1 MTRAKFAA
9 VSAVGL
15 VLIAAGGVALALAN
29 RRPPA
34 GAEPPP
40 DDARAVLKGHG
51 TWAMSL
57 TFSPDGKTLA
67 APGKEGQVRLWDPA
81 TGREATA
88 LEGGVVPLA
97 FSPDGRTLVTG
108 GAGSRKLTPPGQPAL
123 PPADD
128 ALVRLWRVA
137 GGERTATF
145 QVPPC
150 PPPYPQVVDFVSAA
164 SAAFSPDGKTLA
176 VGVSRRDYDHGPVG
190 AVVLWNLATGQVAH
204 VRRPTPGV
212 AGDVA
217 PGFSAA
223 LPWAFLR
230 SHGSFGFVPAV
241 AYVLGG
247 AALASTDGRDVSLW
261 DVAGDRERGLLAAGD
276 RPEGAS
282 YACLAAS
289 ADGVLVAA
297 GEARPARFGRDDL
310 PCRAIVWDAATGR
323 RVAALG
329 GHAGAVL
336 AVAFRPDGKALA
348 TAGADGVVRLWDL
361 PGGTES
367 AALRGHEG
375 AVLAAAFSPD
385 GKTLATGGQD
395 GTVRLWDVPAK

>member
-128 ALVRLWRVA
+128 ALVRLCRVA

-164 SAAFSPDGKTLA
+164 SAAFSPDGKTLP
-176 VGVSRRDYDHGPVG
+176 VGVRRSYIDRGWIG
-190 AVVLWNLATGQVAH
+190 AVVMWDLATGQVTH
-204 VRRPTPGV
+204 VRRPV

-261 DVAGDRERGLLAAGD
+261 DVAGNRERGLLAAGD
-276 RPEGAS
+276 RPEGATS

-289 ADGVLVAA
+289 ADGALVAA
-297 GEARPARFGRDDL
+297 GETRPGRSARDDL

-323 RVAALG
+323 QVAALG
-329 GHAGAVL
+329 GHAGDVL

-348 TAGADGVVRLWDL
+348 SAGADGVVRLWDL
-361 PGGTES
+361 AGGTES
-367 AALRGHEG
+367 TTLRGHEG